1 MSKKSHDRAPSGRGA
16 ASFPQFVRLSGI
28 LKDTGLSEN
37 VYSEYPKIDYWSFRI
52 IGLVI
57 AACENA
63 LEMLVGKALYQK
75 TALDVELDATF
86 AGRLV

>member
-1 MSKKSHDRAPSGRGA
+1 MTAPQAGGGQPHFRS
-16 ASFPQFVRLSGI
+16 SS
-28 LKDTGLSEN
+28 D
-37 VYSEYPKIDYWSFRI
+37 YPKIDYWSFRI